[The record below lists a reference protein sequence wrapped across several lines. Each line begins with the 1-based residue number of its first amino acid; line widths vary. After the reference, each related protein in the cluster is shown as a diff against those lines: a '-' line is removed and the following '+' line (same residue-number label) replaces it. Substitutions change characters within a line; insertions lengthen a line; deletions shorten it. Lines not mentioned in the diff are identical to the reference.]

1 MIVKDKEGGCKII
14 VKDWEIRN
22 VEILDRESLCGAL
35 IEVTHILDEISE
47 YLDEL
52 DPGMGASIFE
62 ISTTLDMER
71 KNIEES
77 INND

>member
-1 MIVKDKEGGCKII
+1 MLFKEL
-14 VKDWEIRN
+14 KDWEIRD
-22 VEILDRESLCGAL
+22 VDILDRESLCGAL

-52 DPGMGASIFE
+52 DPGMGTSIFE
-62 ISTTLDMER
+62 MSTMIDMET